1 MAFENYESFVDRIE
15 LPIGDKTYTL
25 PEVSAKL
32 GVRINLVFDKANE
45 AVKIQKR
52 NEEAAKEAKK
62 AGKEPP
68 EPEPV
73 PELDT
78 ADALITTEELLGTEL
93 YNQMVED
100 GIPQRAIHMA
110 SQVIYHDFVFGR
122 EAAEEYWNSDGDPK
136 ALAKTLP
143 ASNPFTTNGDEETT
157 TQKPASTSGTKSK
170 TKNSPSTTDAKKP
183 SATRKSSKTGGSSK
197 ARSKPAS
204 K

>member
-32 GVRINLVFDKANE
+32 GIRINLVFDKANE
-45 AVKIQKR
+45 ALKIQQR
-52 NEEAAKEAKK
+52 NEEAAAEAKK

-68 EPEPV
+68 EPEPL
-73 PELDT
+73 PDLKD
-78 ADALITTEELLGTEL
+78 ADSIIKSEELLGTDL
-93 YNQMVED
+93 FNQMVED
-100 GIPQRAIHMA
+100 GIPQRAIQMA
-110 SQVIYHDFVFGR
+110 AQVIYQDFLFGR
-122 EAAEEYWNSDGDPK
+122 EAAQEYWNSDGDPK
-136 ALAKTLP
+136 ALAAKLP
-143 ASNPFTTNGDEETT
+143 ASNPFTTSGDAEST

-170 TKNSPSTTDAKKP
+170 TKNSQSTTAGRKP

-197 ARSKPAS
+197 GRSKPAS